1 MGRVYKVPEPMNT
14 LEEQIIEL
22 QSRVTFQEDTLNEL
36 NEVLV
41 AQNAQI
47 DLLRQQLRA
56 LSEQYRDLKL
66 QGHEPAADQPPPHY

>member
-1 MGRVYKVPEPMNT
+1 MST
-14 LEEQIIEL
+14 LEEQISQL

-41 AQNAQI
+41 AQSAEI

-56 LSEQYRDLKL
+56 LSEQYRELKL
-66 QGHEPAADQPPPHY
+66 HHSDPVADHQPPPHY

>member
-41 AQNAQI
+41 AQNAQV

-66 QGHEPAADQPPPHY
+66 QQPESADEPPPPHY

>member
-1 MGRVYKVPEPMNT
+1 MST

-36 NEVLV
+36 NGVLV
-41 AQNAQI
+41 AQSAQI

-56 LSEQYRDLKL
+56 LSEQYRELKH
-66 QGHEPAADQPPPHY
+66 QPYGSADEPPPPHY

>member
-1 MGRVYKVPEPMNT
+1 MSTV
-14 LEEQIIEL
+14 EEQINEL

-47 DLLRQQLRA
+47 DLLGQQLRA

-66 QGHEPAADQPPPHY
+66 QQPESPEDQPPPHY